1 VRPNEIRALRY
12 AMQALDIDR
21 LRRCQMNT
29 NNAAETIDFNKVTFI
44 DKAPKKIKTAQL
56 QDPAIQKFHDQKP
69 LVL

>member
-29 NNAAETIDFNKVTFI
+29 KNAPETIDFNKVTFI
-44 DKAPKKIKTAQL
+44 DKAPKKIKTTQL
-56 QDPAIQKFHDQKP
+56 QDATIQRFHDQKP
-69 LVL
+69 LIL